1 MESAKVTS
9 KGQITI
15 PKVVRE
21 SLGVHAGDRI
31 HFLVRE
37 DGVVEMFPRTRDLL
51 SLAGLLR
58 PKVLGVSL
66 DDMDAG
72 IADAVVAEF
81 GRSNS

>member
-1 MESAKVTS
+1 MRSAKITS

-15 PKVVRE
+15 PKAVRE

-58 PKVLGVSL
+58 PRVLGVSL
-66 DDMDAG
+66 EDMDAG
-72 IADAVVAEF
+72 IAAAVLGEF
-81 GRSNS
+81 GGSDS

>member
-1 MESAKVTS
+1 MESAKITS

-15 PKVVRE
+15 PKAVRD

-58 PKVLGVSL
+58 PRVLGVSVE
-66 DDMDAG
+66 DMDAG

-81 GRSNS
+81 GRSTS

>member
-81 GRSNS
+81 GGSNA

>member
-1 MESAKVTS
+1 MESAKITS

-15 PKVVRE
+15 PKVVRD
-21 SLGVHAGDRI
+21 SLGVQTGDRI

-66 DDMDAG
+66 EDMDAG

-81 GRSNS
+81 GRSNP